1 MVVCASVLI
10 PRYRKPHLK
19 RAFRCPGMPVV
30 PVLGM
35 VFSGWLMSFLR
46 WETWVRLGAWL
57 VAGLVIYGA
66 YGYRRTRQVM
76 PGGSVDLDTLD
87 DLADTE
93 EALRT

>member
-1 MVVCASVLI
+1 
-10 PRYRKPHLK
+10 
-19 RAFRCPGMPVV
+19 
-30 PVLGM
+30 
-35 VFSGWLMSFLR
+35 MSFLQ

-87 DLADTE
+87 DLADTDE
-93 EALRT
+93 PEQPHTLGA